1 MHRAGSFGPC
11 PRPVDIHFGDSLVSG
26 QQARGLASFQGLP
39 LVIFSCFSFL
49 FLFQLSTPRVS
60 HLSTLC
66 SLGCPVYNMLSLKR
80 RFVLRSI
87 ANSPPGS
94 CCRDKGSKVS
104 RWESMHT
111 SPPEPKGC
119 MDLMGS
125 LGQSKRLKPH
135 ACLGHQRRGQA
146 APEAWVYFCPQG
158 CTGDSV

>member
-1 MHRAGSFGPC
+1 MVPAQ
-11 PRPVDIHFGDSLVSG
+11 SLWVFTLFTLGTRWLSG
-26 QQARGLASFQGLP
+26 QQARGLASLQGLH

-80 RFVLRSI
+80 LFVLRSI

-94 CCRDKGSKVS
+94 CGRDKGSKVS
-104 RWESMHT
+104 RRESMHT

-119 MDLMGS
+119 MDLMGWPWTVKVS
-125 LGQSKRLKPH
+125 QAPRMPGSPEERP
-135 ACLGHQRRGQA
+135 GGSRGMGLHLS
-146 APEAWVYFCPQG
+146 PG
-158 CTGDSV
+158 LHR